1 MTKGQR
7 IDFFREIKKSL
18 NRYLSILFIVALGV
32 AFYTGIRSSE
42 PDMKQTADAYLDGQ
56 DFMDVR
62 ILGTLG
68 LTEDDRKAIEEVRGV
83 EAAEGIYSSDML
95 LQVEGTEKVLN
106 VVSVPEDIG
115 QMYVTEGRLPLKSGE
130 CLLDERFAK
139 DNGYR
144 IGDSLTLYSGTEE
157 DILETLAAD
166 VYTVVGVGKNP
177 YYLTW
182 ERGNSSIGNGS
193 LAGFMA
199 IQKADFKL
207 EAYTQIYVKSEGAEE
222 FLCFSDEYEAW
233 IDRLQESI
241 EAIAGGRCGVRY
253 EDVVVA
259 GWEEVDRA
267 KAELADAREQLD
279 AGRAELNTSREQLDA
294 GRAEY
299 DSGMAEYESAM
310 AEIAAREQELTDGK
324 AALDA
329 GRQELERQEDAF
341 EEARIQV
348 VVMET
353 VLSTAQAT
361 YERNL
366 QLYYELIGKLSIPG
380 IETPEDLEGWLEEN
394 GVNPELWQG
403 LDIEGMLEAFKGQ
416 LDASKAEID
425 RNVAQVAS
433 ARAQLNAASNRLTEA
448 KVQIQTSELQLE
460 DGEKQLADAKLQM
473 SDVEHQLANAKA
485 ELDAGVARWEEG
497 ERELEEAEAQFEKE
511 NAEALL
517 QIEDA
522 EKRLNKLSYPEWYVL
537 DRGTIQTYVEFGQDA
552 ESVGKLAEVF
562 PVIFFLVAALVSLTT
577 MTRMVE
583 EERLQIGTMKALGY
597 GKGAI
602 ASKYVLYALSAS
614 LIGSLLGIAIG
625 GTALPFVVITAYK
638 IMYENVVGMQIP
650 FHMEYS
656 LTAAGMAIGCTVAA
670 TLFACY
676 RELLATPAALMR
688 PEAPKQ
694 GRRVLLERIGLIWK
708 HLSFSMKSTIRNLLR
723 YKKRFFMTIF
733 GIGACMALLLV
744 GFGLRDSIMVIVD
757 NQYQTIWVYDME
769 VSVDTDASEEE
780 KEALERYLAD
790 TEAIVGSLDTASVS
804 MDFESAG
811 IARAGSLIVPKDT
824 EAFSDYT
831 HLRNMETQEPLS
843 LDEDGVIL
851 TEKLARILEAE
862 TGDTVYLKIS
872 DTEEYAVKVLG
883 VTEHYM
889 RHIVYMSPD
898 AYEKI
903 LGEAPEYNQKEILLT
918 EDAEAIKEE
927 ISAALLSL
935 DAVQNISLT
944 SGLHE
949 QVESML
955 GSLDLVIWVLILS
968 AGLLAFVVLYNL
980 NNINITERRRELA
993 TLKVL
998 GFYDIE
1004 VAVYVYRENIFLTL
1018 FGMAAGVFLGN
1029 WLHLYVVTTVEIDML
1044 LFGRQIS
1051 TISYVYGLL
1060 LTALFSVIVNVSMY
1074 YKLKKI
1080 DMVES
1085 LKSVE

>member
-1 MTKGQR
+1 MTRGQR

-62 ILGTLG
+62 VLGTLG
-68 LTEDDRKAIEEVRGV
+68 LTEDDRKAIEDVRGV
-83 EAAEGIYSSDML
+83 DAAEGIYSSDML
-95 LQVEGTEKVLN
+95 TRVEGTEKVLN
-106 VVSVPEDIG
+106 VISVPEDIG
-115 QMYVTEGRLPLKSGE
+115 RMYVTEGRLPLKPGE
-130 CLLDERFAK
+130 CFLDERFAG
-139 DNGYR
+139 DNDFR
-144 IGDSLTLYSGTEE
+144 LGDTLTLYSGAEE
-157 DILETLAAD
+157 DILESLATD
-166 VYTVVGVGKNP
+166 VYTIVGIGKNP

-182 ERGNSSIGNGS
+182 ERGNSSIGNGNV
-193 LAGFMA
+193 AGFMA

-207 EAYTQIYVKSEGAEE
+207 EAYTQIYVRGDGAKEQP
-222 FLCFSDEYEAW
+222 CFSDEYEAW
-233 IDRLQESI
+233 VDRLQESI
-241 EAIAGGRCGVRY
+241 EAIAGTRCGVRY

-259 GWEEVDRA
+259 GWDEVDEA
-267 KAELADAREQLD
+267 KAQLADAEEQLD
-279 AGRAELNTSREQLDA
+279 QGQEELDDGREDLEAGQAELDRGQT
-294 GRAEY
+294 EY
-299 DSGMAEYESAM
+299 DSAM
-310 AEIAAREQELTDGK
+310 EEIAAKEQELADGK
-324 AALDA
+324 AALAA
-329 GRQELERQEDAF
+329 GRQELERQEGAF

-366 QLYYELIGKLSIPG
+366 QLYHELVGKLSIPG

-403 LDIEGMLEAFKGQ
+403 LDIEGMLEAFKNQ

-425 RNVAQVAS
+425 RNVSQVAS
-433 ARAQLNAASNRLTEA
+433 ARAQLNAASNQLTAA
-448 KVQIQTSELQLE
+448 KVQIETSQLQLE
-460 DGEKQLADAKLQM
+460 EGEQQLAEGK
-473 SDVEHQLANAKA
+473 EQLAEVKRQLEDAQA
-485 ELDAGVARWEEG
+485 ELNDGWAQWETG
-497 ERELEEAEAQFEKE
+497 KAELEEARRQFEEE
-511 NAEALL
+511 NAEALA
-517 QIEDA
+517 QIADA
-522 EKRLNKLSYPEWYVL
+522 EEKLNKLDYPEWYVL

-552 ESVGKLAEVF
+552 ESIGKLAEVF
-562 PVIFFLVAALVSLTT
+562 PLIFFLVAALVSLTT

-597 GKGAI
+597 SKGAI
-602 ASKYVLYALSAS
+602 ASKYVWYALSAS
-614 LIGSLLGIAIG
+614 LIGSLLGVAVG
-625 GTALPFVVITAYK
+625 GTVLPFVVITAYK
-638 IMYENVVGMQIP
+638 IMYENIVGMQIP
-650 FHMEYS
+650 YHLEYS
-656 LTAAGMAIGCTVAA
+656 LTASGMAIGCTVAA

-694 GRRVLLERIGLIWK
+694 GRRVLLERIGFLWK
-708 HLSFSMKSTIRNLLR
+708 RLSFSLKSTIRNLLR

-757 NQYQTIWVYDME
+757 NQYQTIWIYDMTAA
-769 VSVDTDASEEE
+769 VDTDASEEE
-780 KEALERYLAD
+780 KEALERYLAE
-790 TEAIVGSLDTASVS
+790 TEGIAGSLDTASVS
-804 MDFESAG
+804 MDFEAAG
-811 IARAGSLIVPKDT
+811 ATRSGTLIVPKDVGL
-824 EAFSDYT
+824 FDDYT
-831 HLRNMETQEPLS
+831 KLRDMGTKEPLS
-843 LDEDGVIL
+843 LEGDGAIL
-851 TEKLARILEAE
+851 TEKLARVLEVE
-862 TGDTVYLKIS
+862 TGDTIYLKLS

-889 RHIVYMSPD
+889 RHVVYLSP
-898 AYEKI
+898 ATYEKI
-903 LGEAPEYNQKEILLT
+903 LGETPEYNQKEILLT
-918 EDAEAIKEE
+918 ETAKENEEE
-927 ISAALLSL
+927 ISTGLLAL
-935 DAVQNISLT
+935 DAVQNVSLT

-955 GSLDLVIWVLILS
+955 HSLDLVVWVLILS

-1004 VAVYVYRENIFLTL
+1004 VAVYVYRENIFLTI

-1029 WLHLYVVTTVEIDML
+1029 WLHRYVITTVEIDML

>member
-42 PDMKQTADAYLDGQ
+42 PDMKQTADKYLDGQ
-56 DFMDVR
+56 NFMDVR

-68 LTEDDRKAIEEVRGV
+68 LTEDDRKAIENVRGV
-83 EAAEGIYSSDML
+83 DAAEGIYSSDML
-95 LQVEGTEKVLN
+95 LQVEDTEKVLN
-106 VVSVPEDIG
+106 VISVPEDIG

-130 CLLDERFAK
+130 CFLDDRFAR
-139 DNGYR
+139 DNGFR
-144 IGDSLTLYSGTEE
+144 LGDTLTLYSGTEE
-157 DILETLAAD
+157 DIRESLATD
-166 VYTVVGVGKNP
+166 VYTVVGIGKNP

-182 ERGNSSIGNGS
+182 ERGNSSIGNGN

-207 EAYTQIYVKSEGAEE
+207 EAYTQIYVRGEGAEE
-222 FLCFSDEYEAW
+222 LLCFSDEYEAW
-233 IDRLQESI
+233 VDRIQESI
-241 EAIAGGRCGVRY
+241 EAIAAARCGVRY
-253 EDVVVA
+253 EEVVVA
-259 GWEEVDRA
+259 GWAEVEDA
-267 KAELADAREQLD
+267 KSQLADAEEQLAD
-279 AGRAELNTSREQLDA
+279 GWEELEEGRQELEEGQAELNEGQ
-294 GRAEY
+294 AEY
-299 DSGMAEYESAM
+299 DSAM
-310 AEIAAREQELTDGK
+310 EEIAAKEQELADGK
-324 AALDA
+324 AALAA

-366 QLYYELIGKLSIPG
+366 QLYHELVGKLSIPG

-403 LDIEGMLEAFKGQ
+403 LDIEGMLEAFKNQ
-416 LDASKAEID
+416 LDESKAEID
-425 RNVAQVAS
+425 RNVAQVAY
-433 ARAQLNAASNRLTEA
+433 ARNQLNAASNQLTGA

-460 DGEKQLADAKLQM
+460 EGEQQLAEAKQ
-473 SDVEHQLANAKA
+473 QLAEVKQQLDDAQK
-485 ELDAGVARWEEG
+485 ELDNGREQWEAGRADLENAQAEFEE
-497 ERELEEAEAQFEKE
+497 E
-511 NAEALL
+511 NAEALAR
-517 QIEDA
+517 IADA
-522 EKRLNKLSYPEWYVL
+522 EERLNKLSYPEWYVL
-537 DRGTIQTYVEFGQDA
+537 DRATIQTYVEFGQDA
-552 ESVGKLAEVF
+552 ESIGKLAEVF
-562 PVIFFLVAALVSLTT
+562 PLIFFLVAALVSLTT

-597 GKGAI
+597 SKSAI
-602 ASKYVLYALSAS
+602 VSKYVLYALSAS
-614 LIGSLLGIAIG
+614 LFGSLLGVAVG
-625 GTALPFVVITAYK
+625 GTVLPFVVITAYK
-638 IMYENVVGMQIP
+638 IMYENLVGMQIP
-650 FHMEYS
+650 YHLEYS
-656 LTAAGMAIGCTVAA
+656 LTASGMAIGCTVAA
-670 TLFACY
+670 TFFACY

-694 GRRVLLERIGLIWK
+694 GRRVILERVGFLWK
-708 HLSFSMKSTIRNLLR
+708 HLSFSLKSTIRNLLR

-757 NQYQTIWVYDME
+757 NQYQTIWVYDMTA
-769 VSVDTDASEEE
+769 SVDSDASEEE
-780 KEALERYLAD
+780 RNALEQYLTE
-790 TEAIVGSLDTASVS
+790 TEAIAGFLDIAGIS
-804 MDFESAG
+804 MDFEAAG
-811 IARAGSLIVPKDT
+811 TVRSGTLIVPEDI
-824 EAFSDYT
+824 EAFTDYT
-831 HLRNMETQEPLS
+831 NLRNMATKESLS
-843 LDEDGVIL
+843 LDGDGVIL
-851 TEKLARILEAE
+851 TEKLARILEVE
-862 TGDTVYLKIS
+862 TGDTIYLKVS
-872 DTEEYAVKVLG
+872 DTEEYAAKILG

-889 RHIVYMSPD
+889 RHVVYIAPET
-898 AYEKI
+898 YERI
-903 LGEAPEYNQKEILLT
+903 FGEAPEYNQKEILLT
-918 EDAEAIKEE
+918 EATKEIE
-927 ISAALLSL
+927 EEVSTGLLTL
-935 DAVQNISLT
+935 DAVQNVSLT

-955 GSLDLVIWVLILS
+955 HSLDLVVWVLILS

-1004 VAVYVYRENIFLTL
+1004 VAVYVYRENIFLTI

-1044 LFGRQIS
+1044 LFGRQIT

-1060 LTALFSVIVNVSMY
+1060 LTLLFSVIVNVSMY